1 MTMTNLFSLWPAQL
15 GRAVRKYRVMLAI
28 RRTQRHIE
36 HIGLGIATAQ
46 ALRSDLRAELSA
58 LKAEQRSL

>member
-28 RRTQRHIE
+28 RR
-36 HIGLGIATAQ
+36 LGIATAQ

>member
-1 MTMTNLFSLWPAQL
+1 MDMTGLISLWPAQL
-15 GRAVRKYRVMLAI
+15 GRAVRKYRLAI